1 VIDPRGYLEVGG
13 ELVEDPVRDAEYT
26 RLLEQ
31 RILAEFEA
39 ENVIHATHVLA
50 FACFELFRRTRP
62 ELDLYRLLGS
72 IGPEQSLG
80 MAEVE
85 AELEAMLAELGR
97 RSRADEI
104 RLSRVVED
112 AAFGGQVRDLIRA
125 ALRSFG
131 TYHKHAV
138 IERRGV
144 RLHVNDANLLFY
156 YRNRLDGYALRGA
169 PTLARRSEAL

>member
-1 VIDPRGYLEVGG
+1 M
-13 ELVEDPVRDAEYT
+13 
-26 RLLEQ
+26 
-31 RILAEFEA
+31 
-39 ENVIHATHVLA
+39 IHATHVLA
-50 FACFELFRRTRP
+50 FACFELVRRTRP

-85 AELEAMLAELGR
+85 AEVEAMLSELGR
-97 RSRADEI
+97 RTRADQL
-104 RLSRVVED
+104 RLSRVVDD

-131 TYHKHAV
+131 TYHTRTV

-144 RLHVNDANLLFY
+144 RLHVNDANLMFY
-156 YRNRLDGYALRGA
+156 YRNRLDGYGLRGA
-169 PTLARRSEAL
+169 PTLAQRR